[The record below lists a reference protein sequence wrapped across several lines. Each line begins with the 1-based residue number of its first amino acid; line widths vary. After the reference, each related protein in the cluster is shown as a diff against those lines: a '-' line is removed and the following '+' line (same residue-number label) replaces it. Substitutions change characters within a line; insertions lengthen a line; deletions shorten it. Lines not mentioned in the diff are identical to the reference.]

1 MNEKFFENNFNLI
14 RSASSEEQRNEIM
27 KRMVVDFTMHVLSKM
42 EYDDYVIPNYVF
54 KNLNDFSVEY
64 YDYYDFFEPT
74 KRVVFVNAYFK
85 YFTIS
90 FEEKSLLHDKER
102 EMIQKIKKTVNINI
116 EVLRDSETFNME
128 QEVKNNFLQKEINK
142 IVDVIV
148 VNHDDPFS
156 DDEGYDI
163 YVRDPKC
170 SYLIHK
176 YLSHDDD
183 VFKAVHENNRSIDE
197 FLSKFEHEYDTSFF
211 L

>member
-1 MNEKFFENNFNLI
+1 MNEKFFENNFSLI
-14 RSASSEEQRNEIM
+14 REASSEEQRNETIR
-27 KRMVVDFTMHVLSKM
+27 RMVVDFTMHVLSKM

-54 KNLNDFSVEY
+54 KILNDFSAEY
-64 YDYYDFFEPT
+64 YDYYDYFEPT
-74 KRVVFVNAYFK
+74 KKVNFVNACFK

-90 FEEKSLLHDKER
+90 FEEKSLLHVKEK
-102 EMIQKIKKTVNINI
+102 ELIQKIKKTTKINI

-128 QEVKNNFLQKEINK
+128 QEIKNAFLQNK
-142 IVDVIV
+142 PTKVIDVIV
-148 VNHDDPFS
+148 VNHDDPFQEN
-156 DDEGYDI
+156 EGYDI
-163 YVRDPKC
+163 YIRDPKC

-183 VFKAVHENNRSIDE
+183 IFIALNETNRSIDE

>member
-1 MNEKFFENNFNLI
+1 MNEKFFENNFCLI
-14 RSASSEEQRNEIM
+14 REASSDEQRNEIIR
-27 KRMVVDFTMHVLSKM
+27 RMVVDFTMHVLSKM

-54 KNLNDFSVEY
+54 KILNDFSAEY
-64 YDYYDFFEPT
+64 YDYYDYFEPT

-90 FEEKSLLHDKER
+90 FEEKSLLHVKEK
-102 EMIQKIKKTVNINI
+102 ELMQKIKKTVNINI

-128 QEVKNNFLQKEINK
+128 QEIKNNFLQNEINK

-148 VNHDDPFS
+148 VNHDDPFK
-156 DDEGYDI
+156 DDSGYDI
-163 YVRDPKC
+163 YIRDPKC

-176 YLSHDDD
+176 YLSYDDD
-183 VFKAVHENNRSIDE
+183 VFIAVHETNRSIDE
-197 FLSKFEHEYDTSFF
+197 FLSKFEHEYNTLFF

>member
-42 EYDDYVIPNYVF
+42 EYDDYVIPNYVL
-54 KNLNDFSVEY
+54 KILNDFSAEY

-102 EMIQKIKKTVNINI
+102 ELMQKIKKTVNINI
-116 EVLRDSETFNME
+116 AVLRDSETFNME
-128 QEVKNNFLQKEINK
+128 QEVKNNFLKKEINK
-142 IVDVIV
+142 IVDVII

-156 DDEGYDI
+156 EDEGYDI
-163 YVRDPKC
+163 YIRDPKC
-170 SYLIHK
+170 TYIIHK

-183 VFKAVHENNRSIDE
+183 VFKAVHENNRSINE
-197 FLSKFEHEYDTSFF
+197 FLSKFEHEYDTSFY

>member
-1 MNEKFFENNFNLI
+1 MNEKFFENNFSLI
-14 RSASSEEQRNEIM
+14 REASSEEQRNEIIR
-27 KRMVVDFTMHVLSKM
+27 RMVVDFTVHVLSKM

-54 KNLNDFSVEY
+54 KILNDFSAEY
-64 YDYYDFFEPT
+64 YDYYDFFEPS

-90 FEEKSLLHDKER
+90 FEEKSLLHVKEK
-102 EMIQKIKKTVNINI
+102 ELMQKIKKTVNINI

-128 QEVKNNFLQKEINK
+128 QEIKNNFLQNEINK
-142 IVDVIV
+142 IVDVII
-148 VNHDDPFS
+148 VNHDDPFR

-163 YVRDPKC
+163 YIRDPKC

-183 VFKAVHENNRSIDE
+183 VFRAVHETNRSINE
-197 FLSKFEHEYDTSFF
+197 FLSKFEHEYNTSFY

>member
-42 EYDDYVIPNYVF
+42 EYDDYVIPNYVL
-54 KNLNDFSVEY
+54 KILNDFSAEY

-102 EMIQKIKKTVNINI
+102 ELMQKIKKTVNINI
-116 EVLRDSETFNME
+116 AVLRDSETFNME

-142 IVDVIV
+142 IVDVII

-156 DDEGYDI
+156 EDEGYDI
-163 YVRDPKC
+163 YIRDPKC
-170 SYLIHK
+170 TYIIHK

-183 VFKAVHENNRSIDE
+183 VFKAVHENNRSINE
-197 FLSKFEHEYDTSFF
+197 FLSKFEHEYDTSFY

>member
-1 MNEKFFENNFNLI
+1 MNEKFFENNFSLI
-14 RSASSEEQRNEIM
+14 REASSEEQRNEIM

-42 EYDDYVIPNYVF
+42 KYDDYVIPNYVF

-102 EMIQKIKKTVNINI
+102 ELIQKIKKTVNINI
-116 EVLRDSETFNME
+116 EVLRDSETSDME
-128 QEVKNNFLQKEINK
+128 QEIKNNFLHNK
-142 IVDVIV
+142 PDKIIDVIV

-176 YLSHDDD
+176 YLCYDDD
-183 VFKAVHENNRSIDE
+183 VFKAVHETNRSIDE
-197 FLSKFEHEYDTSFF
+197 FLSKFEHEYNTSFF